1 MRKLIAF
8 TIVSVDGYFAGPNG
22 EIDWFKGEH
31 SDEEKE
37 FSDEVSK
44 KAGLLLFG
52 RTTYEMMKSFWPTP
66 DGMRSDPVMA
76 EVMNRTP
83 KIVFSETMKP
93 EKDGPVWKDVRVLH
107 DIDPEEIVSLK
118 KHGEGGITILGSG
131 TIVQQMERL
140 GLIDEYQLMVVP
152 VILGTGK
159 YLFKDVKRLNLELIG
174 TKVFRNGRVLLTYRP
189 KA

>member
-1 MRKLIAF
+1 MRKLIAS

-22 EIDWFKGEH
+22 EIDWFKGKH
-31 SDEEKE
+31 SDEDKE

-66 DGMRSDPVMA
+66 NGARSDPVMA
-76 EVMNRTP
+76 EVRNRTP
-83 KIVFSETMKP
+83 KIVFSETTKP
-93 EKDGPVWKDVRVLH
+93 EEDDPVWKEVRVLH
-107 DIDPEEIVSLK
+107 EIDPEGIISLK
-118 KHGEGGITILGSG
+118 MHGVGGTTILGSG
-131 TIVQQMERL
+131 TIVQQMVRL
-140 GLIDEYQLMVVP
+140 GLIDEYQMMVVP

-174 TKVFRNGRVLLTYRP
+174 TKVSRNGGVLVTYRP
-189 KA
+189 AT